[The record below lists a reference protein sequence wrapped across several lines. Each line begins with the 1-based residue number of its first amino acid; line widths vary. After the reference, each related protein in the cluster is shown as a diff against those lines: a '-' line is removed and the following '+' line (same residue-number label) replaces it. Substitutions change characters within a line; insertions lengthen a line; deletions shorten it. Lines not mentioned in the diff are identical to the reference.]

1 MSGYEIAT
9 LVLAIVTILAGVA
22 WQSLLQKSKDFVTK
36 AKKLTAEYN
45 DAVLDGTI
53 TDEEKAQMADTAI
66 GMVQDGLDILQGL
79 RNLAGS
85 IIHIVKRK

>member
-9 LVLAIVTILAGVA
+9 LVLAIVTVLAGVA
-22 WQSLLQKSKDFVTK
+22 WQSLFQKSKDFVAK
-36 AKKLTAEYN
+36 AKKLTTEYN
-45 DAVLDGTI
+45 EAVIDGTI
-53 TDEEKAQMADTAI
+53 TDAEKAQMADTAI

-85 IIHIVKRK
+85 IIHIVKKK